1 MLIRFIKSRIH
12 KRKEEV
18 RQKKALIRRAL
29 VDYYETIN
37 QTKVN
42 LPAFIYAE
50 RTMRKLIKNRKDLDY
65 YYQGLKEFYG
75 KKGV

>member
-18 RQKKALIRRAL
+18 RQKRALIRRAL
-29 VDYYETIN
+29 VDYFETIN
-37 QTKVN
+37 QTRVN

-50 RTMRKLIKNRKDLDY
+50 RTMRKIIKNKRDLDY
-65 YYQGLKEFYG
+65 YYKALKEFYG